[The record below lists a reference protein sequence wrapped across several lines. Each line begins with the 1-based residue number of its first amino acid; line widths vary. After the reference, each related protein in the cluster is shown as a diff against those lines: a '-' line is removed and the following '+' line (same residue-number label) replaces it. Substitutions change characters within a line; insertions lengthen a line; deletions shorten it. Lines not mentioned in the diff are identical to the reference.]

1 MDVLTLGPASPE
13 RVVLFA
19 AGAGGNPE
27 RHRPLLQHLADH
39 GCQVI
44 APIFDRLVAAEAT
57 TAELLTRPVGLMR
70 ALEERA
76 SAVAPVAVVGHSI
89 GGWAALCLAGA
100 TPWGRDRKPLAVP
113 REPRVSR
120 LVLYAPAAG
129 WFAAP
134 GALDE
139 MTVPALVY
147 AGELDAVTPSEQALH
162 LKSAPAPV
170 EVRIVP
176 GAGHV
181 SFMNVPPP
189 GATEDARLD
198 RDRFLAELAAATLTF
213 LTEET
218 GPTAELLARRRTA
231 ARR

>member
-1 MDVLTLGPASPE
+1 MAVMDVLTLGPADPE

-19 AGAGGNPE
+19 AGAGGDPE
-27 RHRPLLQHLADH
+27 RYRPVLQHLAAH

-44 APIFDRLVAAEAT
+44 APYFERLTAGKAT
-57 TAELLTRPVGLMR
+57 TAELLARPAGLVR
-70 ALEERA
+70 A
-76 SAVAPVAVVGHSI
+76 VDVWAPPGAAVAVVGHSI

-100 TPWGRDRKPLAVP
+100 TPWGRDRKPFEVP

-134 GALDE
+134 GALDAV
-139 MTVPALVY
+139 TVPTLAY
-147 AGELDAVTPSEQALH
+147 AGELDTVTPAGQVLL

-170 EVRIVP
+170 TVRTVP
-176 GAGHV
+176 RAGHF

-189 GATEDARLD
+189 GMTEDAGFD
-198 RDRFLAELAAATLTF
+198 RDEFLSELAEGTLEF
-213 LTEET
+213 LSQE
-218 GPTAELLARRRTA
+218 
-231 ARR
+231 